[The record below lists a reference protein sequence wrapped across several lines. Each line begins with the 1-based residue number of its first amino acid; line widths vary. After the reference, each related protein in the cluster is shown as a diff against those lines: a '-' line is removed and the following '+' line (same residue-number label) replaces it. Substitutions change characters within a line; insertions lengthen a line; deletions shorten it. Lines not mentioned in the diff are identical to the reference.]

1 MTRIKLLV
9 GLGAGL
15 ALLVAGIVVNG
26 WRHDAA
32 TLQACVAAVAPGAR
46 IDADPRRDCP
56 DVIAADHLV
65 AVRARACDAALS
77 ARPEN
82 TYGAAAACS
91 LPVKTVQAERDI
103 ARREAVRLTTELSN
117 ERLGQDAAIARASA
131 SAATL
136 AERKARA
143 VAAVQAAPRDGD
155 GLVVCDADCLRARW
169 ATAGDRP

>member
-1 MTRIKLLV
+1 MRYVSILAGVLV
-9 GLGAGL
+9 TLSVVGAGW
-15 ALLVAGIVVNG
+15 AVVNG
-26 WRHDAA
+26 ARDAA
-32 TLQACVAAVAPGAR
+32 TLRACVRALGSEGSPERVAKACPAAIA
-46 IDADPRRDCP
+46 DA
-56 DVIAADHLV
+56 HLV
-65 AVRARACDAALS
+65 AARASACDAALS

-82 TYGAAAACS
+82 SYAVAAACS
-91 LPVKTVQAERDI
+91 APVKTVQAERDI
-103 ARREAVRLTTELSN
+103 ARREAARLTSDLTN

-169 ATAGDRP
+169 ATASDRP